1 MKVSMSWKNWKE
13 SDTLEYPEKKLQ
25 ILEAV
30 RRLIGQ
36 GTDLQKL
43 RAGDIAREAG
53 VGKGTLYL
61 YFDSKE
67 IIIEETLCY
76 MMEQRISALE
86 KEAQNP
92 GTFRERAI
100 RLLKCFQQQEQSGD
114 SALRMLLS
122 TKGLP
127 LLWEVGRERISNF
140 WDRLNAI
147 ILFLT
152 NQGIEE
158 GIFPAL
164 PDFAYVRQAFFSA
177 VSGAVQASCPSLG
190 FSPEKARENALEI
203 LIRSMGPV
211 DRKNDK

>member
-1 MKVSMSWKNWKE
+1 MPVLYDLFNRKPMRDPNEGLDELKNWKE

-53 VGKGTLYL
+53 VGKGLFTFTL
-61 YFDSKE
+61 
-67 IIIEETLCY
+67 IPRNNHRGNLCY
-76 MMEQRISALE
+76 MMELRISALE
-86 KEAQNP
+86 ETAQKP

-122 TKGLP
+122 TKASP
-127 LLWEVGRERISNF
+127 YCGRWGGS
-140 WDRLNAI
+140 
-147 ILFLT
+147 
-152 NQGIEE
+152 G
-158 GIFPAL
+158 FP
-164 PDFAYVRQAFFSA
+164 
-177 VSGAVQASCPSLG
+177 VSGIG
-190 FSPEKARENALEI
+190 
-203 LIRSMGPV
+203 
-211 DRKNDK
+211 